1 MKDGKGGNVDR
12 SSRDRPAKKPSS
24 SFEGPRKK
32 KPSSQMALPDR
43 FAALAAREKELEQGA
58 DSPVPGD
65 TQRSKAKAKTKAKRT
80 LKDAPGGPIEI
91 LSGSTVAEVARA
103 LKTTTERVEKVLV
116 ELGEPLASA

>member
-65 TQRSKAKAKTKAKRT
+65 TGRSKAKAKAKRT
-80 LKDAPGGPIEI
+80 RKDAAPGGPIEI
-91 LSGSTVAEVARA
+91 LSGSTVAEVARVA
-103 LKTTTERVEKVLV
+103 EILKC
-116 ELGEPLASA
+116 AA